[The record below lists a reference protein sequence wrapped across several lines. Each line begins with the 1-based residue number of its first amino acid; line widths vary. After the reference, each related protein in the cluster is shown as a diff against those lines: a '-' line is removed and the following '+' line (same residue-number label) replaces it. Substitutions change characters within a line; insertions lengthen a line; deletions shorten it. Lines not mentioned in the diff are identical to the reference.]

1 MVMDQIKAVKTFFL
15 LTAVVYEALAKAER
29 DKRTNARASHH
40 EPKRGPFRPPPV
52 PPPACSGS

>member
-40 EPKRGPFRPPPV
+40 EPK
-52 PPPACSGS
+52 SDL